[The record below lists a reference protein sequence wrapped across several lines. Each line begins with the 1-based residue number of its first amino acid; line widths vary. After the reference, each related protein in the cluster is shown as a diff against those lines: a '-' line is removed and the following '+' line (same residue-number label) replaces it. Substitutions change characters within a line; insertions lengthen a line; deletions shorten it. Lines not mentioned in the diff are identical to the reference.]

1 MTAVHGILMGGCLVW
16 ERGLGVRASK
26 KNLRKMWY
34 ALYDAQVPI
43 LDEDGNPT
51 FEYEPGYLEPVEFKA
66 NLSSGSSDS
75 QEQPF
80 GANVKYDRILLLY
93 DMECPINEHSRIW
106 VKKDPYEKGIFDPET
121 ADYEVA
127 ATPLD
132 SLNVLRIAIKRRVN
146 GNDT

>member
-1 MTAVHGILMGGCLVW
+1 MW
-16 ERGLGVRASK
+16 ERGLGVRAVK

-34 ALYDAQVPI
+34 ALYDSKKPI

-51 FEYEPGYLEPVEFKA
+51 FEYEEGYLEPVEFYG
-66 NLSSGSSDS
+66 NLSAGTSDA

-80 GANVKYDRILLLY
+80 GASIQYDRIILLY
-93 DMECPINEHSRIW
+93 DMQCPIDEHSRIW
-106 VKKDPYEKGIFDPET
+106 VKNNPYETFTFDPES

-132 SLNVLRIAIKRRVN
+132 SLNVLRIAIRRRV
-146 GNDT
+146 GNNA